1 MDGQLLVAILAS
13 GAFGLLGVLAVC
25 WTVFR
30 ATEVKYGSERR
41 ISEVEV
47 RMQELERQLAG
58 INPER
63 LVEIRSDLN
72 NLKLKVGLR

>member
-1 MDGQLLVAILAS
+1 MAWQILGAILAS
-13 GAFGLLGVLAVC
+13 GLFGLLGVLSVC

-30 ATEVKYGSERR
+30 STEVKYGSERR